1 MPKGSVAFR
10 SLADLKRTM
19 DHLNIS
25 PAHAASL
32 MGLERT
38 LVWRAY
44 NGKPITQTNAAAIAD
59 RLHLLTESDNLDV
72 SYAINL
78 LHYLLRAVERY
89 EADRVGGKRERRS
102 RQS

>member
-10 SLADLKRTM
+10 SLSDLKRTM
-19 DHLNIS
+19 DHLNIG
-25 PAHAASL
+25 PGTAAAL

-44 NGKPITQTNAAAIAD
+44 NGKPITQTSAAAIAE
-59 RLHLLTESDNLDV
+59 RLHLLTKSDNFGI
-72 SYAINL
+72 SYATKL
-78 LHYLLRAVERY
+78 LHYLLRAVEQY
-89 EADRVGGKRERRS
+89 EADRGGGKRERRS

>member
-10 SLADLKRTM
+10 SLSDLKRTM
-19 DHLNIS
+19 DHLNIG
-25 PAHAASL
+25 PGRAAAL

-44 NGKPITQTNAAAIAD
+44 NGKPITQTNAATIAE
-59 RLHLLTESDNLDV
+59 RLHLLAKSDNLDV
-72 SYAINL
+72 LYATRL

-89 EADRVGGKRERRS
+89 EADRGGEKRP